1 MLLMFTQ
8 FLVVSILL
16 LPIAYMKS
24 LIFKVQKLLKE
35 TDSRQVAKRA
45 IVVAEFA
52 VLGPVLMILTFMAD
66 CAYFWINNFRTHLK
80 KIVIEVEPSSI
91 TKQWIKKI
99 KLLAQKYAFNRIK
112 AVSSIQFVSK
122 FREDI
127 DINSQLQY
135 LVFGQ
140 SV

>member
-1 MLLMFTQ
+1 M
-8 FLVVSILL
+8 VV
-16 LPIAYMKS
+16 K
-24 LIFKVQKLLKE
+24 K
-35 TDSRQVAKRA
+35 A

-52 VLGPVLMILTFMAD
+52 VLGPLLMVLTFFAD

-80 KIVIEVEPSSI
+80 KIVIEVEPSNI
-91 TKQWIKKI
+91 TKKWVKKI

-112 AVSSIQFVSK
+112 AVTQIQFVSK

-140 SV
+140 YIRKKK